1 MMFGLGKE
9 ETLTIHVEGMSCAH
23 CAGRVENG
31 LKKEP
36 GVTDAKVSLEE
47 KQVAVTGKK
56 LDEAHLK
63 SVINALGY
71 RA

>member
-1 MMFGLGKE
+1 MFCLGKD
-9 ETLTIHVEGMSCAH
+9 ETLTLDVEGMMCAH
-23 CAGRVENG
+23 CAKGVSDG

-36 GVTDAKVSLEE
+36 GVSDAVVSLEE
-47 KQVAVTGKK
+47 KSVTVTGKK

-71 RA
+71 QA

>member
-1 MMFGLGKE
+1 MFGLGKE
-9 ETLTIHVEGMSCAH
+9 ETLTLHVEGMMCAH
-23 CAGRVENG
+23 CAKRVSDG

-36 GVTDAKVSLEE
+36 GVSDAVVSLEE
-47 KQVAVTGKK
+47 KSVTVTGKK

-71 RA
+71 QA

>member
-23 CAGRVENG
+23 CAARVENG

-47 KQVAVTGKK
+47 KQVASPARSWTKPT
-56 LDEAHLK
+56 
-63 SVINALGY
+63 SN
-71 RA
+71 R

>member
-1 MMFGLGKE
+1 MFGLGKE
-9 ETLTIHVEGMSCAH
+9 ETLTLHVEGMSCAH
-23 CAGRVENG
+23 CAARVENG

-36 GVTDAKVSLEE
+36 GVTGATVSLEG
-47 KQVAVTGKK
+47 KSVTVTGKK